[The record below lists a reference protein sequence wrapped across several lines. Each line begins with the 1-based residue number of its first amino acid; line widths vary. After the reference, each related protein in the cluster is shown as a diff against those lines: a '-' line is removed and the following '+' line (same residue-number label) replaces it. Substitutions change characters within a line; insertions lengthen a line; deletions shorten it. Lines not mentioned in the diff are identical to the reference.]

1 MFQRGWNHQLVL
13 HVWNLVAKSGC
24 HLANSEGFFPSRK
37 KGGFFE
43 FLQGRCVEDGSEPN
57 LQDLFDVS
65 TRNSAA
71 ALQSR
76 ESNDFYVKFGKSLV
90 EPQTHEVK
98 IGDMIPELTRFW
110 NSKTSL
116 KKILW
121 WDPPME
127 GWKKLYYGGRDVFGS
142 SKWRHFYRG
151 TDGGCIQRRSSME
164 NGAVLGTIFKASE
177 VYVFSRFLWGSSA
190 RLGPDAKKNGVSHCL
205 KPCIQFNSETDT
217 FDVHLFSENFRWW
230 FVFTR
235 I

>member
-1 MFQRGWNHQLVL
+1 
-13 HVWNLVAKSGC
+13 VWNLVAKSGC

-110 NSKTSL
+110 NSKISL

-127 GWKKLYYGGRDVFGS
+127 G
-142 SKWRHFYRG
+142 
-151 TDGGCIQRRSSME
+151 
-164 NGAVLGTIFKASE
+164 
-177 VYVFSRFLWGSSA
+177 
-190 RLGPDAKKNGVSHCL
+190 
-205 KPCIQFNSETDT
+205 
-217 FDVHLFSENFRWW
+217 
-230 FVFTR
+230 
-235 I
+235 